1 MKYKYKVNGLD
12 CANCTQKLEDALNK
26 KEEIN
31 DCVISFAT
39 GMMTF
44 ESNQEINDNELLSF
58 IQSIED
64 EVTID
69 NLSTNKTHHH
79 DECSCG
85 HHHEHE
91 HHHDECGCGH
101 HHDHHHH
108 HADDVFTSWG
118 KETPHKFTREKIE
131 EVLKTLSESE
141 EYGMILR
148 AKGMVEDVNG
158 SWIYFDMVP
167 GEYEIREGEPDYTG
181 RLCVIGTNIDE
192 HKLEELFELN

>member
-69 NLSTNKTHHH
+69 NLSTNKHIITMNV
-79 DECSCG
+79 D
-85 HHHEHE
+85 
-91 HHHDECGCGH
+91 
-101 HHDHHHH
+101 
-108 HADDVFTSWG
+108 ADTIMNIITMNVDADIIMNVW
-118 KETPHKFTREKIE
+118 KI
-131 EVLKTLSESE
+131 
-141 EYGMILR
+141 I
-148 AKGMVEDVNG
+148 VNWLIQ
-158 SWIYFDMVP
+158 SNLI
-167 GEYEIREGEPDYTG
+167 
-181 RLCVIGTNIDE
+181 
-192 HKLEELFELN
+192 

>member
-79 DECSCG
+79 N
-85 HHHEHE
+85 
-91 HHHDECGCGH
+91 ECGCEIG
-101 HHDHHHH
+101 
-108 HADDVFTSWG
+108 
-118 KETPHKFTREKIE
+118 
-131 EVLKTLSESE
+131 
-141 EYGMILR
+141 R
-148 AKGMVEDVNG
+148 AHV
-158 SWIYFDMVP
+158 
-167 GEYEIREGEPDYTG
+167 
-181 RLCVIGTNIDE
+181 
-192 HKLEELFELN
+192 

>member
-44 ESNQEINDNELLSF
+44 ESNQEINDNELLCF
-58 IQSIED
+58 MQSIED

-79 DECSCG
+79 DECGCG

-91 HHHDECGCGH
+91 HHHDECGCGQH
-101 HHDHHHH
+101 HEHVEDHRELANSIKFNIVGLDCANCAAKMEDAIKKIDGVNDATVSFMMQKLTID
-108 HADDVFTSWG
+108 ADDVRFD
-118 KETPHKFTREKIE
+118 EIMQ
-131 EVLKTLSESE
+131 EVVAVCK
-141 EYGMILR
+141 
-148 AKGMVEDVNG
+148 KV
-158 SWIYFDMVP
+158 
-167 GEYEIREGEPDYTG
+167 EPDCQIQ
-181 RLCVIGTNIDE
+181 L
-192 HKLEELFELN
+192 